1 MPPPAAPPG
10 PVPGPPL
17 GRDPEPRCSR
27 CGLPIGT
34 KPFYSDQPG
43 VPQHAYLGD
52 CPRVDPADERHAWDL
67 YAAAVITVDDF
78 EPSEA
83 AAVAD
88 LLLSE
93 RRKRWGGAPEGGK

>member
-1 MPPPAAPPG
+1 MPPSPAAPG
-10 PVPGPPL
+10 PAGGPSLPL
-17 GRDPEPRCSR
+17 CHCGHGEHAGRPCSWCS
-27 CGLPIGT
+27 CG
-34 KPFYSDQPG
+34 SDAEQ
-43 VPQHAYLGD
+43 
-52 CPRVDPADERHAWDL
+52 ADERHAWDL